1 MHRKAET
8 LGKSQTVIGKIKSY
22 LMISISF
29 RFDLPKKNKI
39 LLFDEMHGW
48 ALKAIIKKDFGILHI
63 RKKQIYFW
71 IYIRQIFLFDFSF
84 KTYCKNYIKFTS
96 PKVIITFNDAR
107 FLMYEL
113 KSSFE
118 NIYFITVMNGLRDK
132 RFFAIHKKHQ
142 LKNFKCDYFFV
153 LNKHYIPKFQKLINS
168 EFHTLGNIRN
178 NMVKVEKT
186 KFHNQF
192 LLISQVHSSVK
203 GVNYVQENFHKKLLN
218 FINLYLSNSN
228 KKLHVLLRRAKDSS
242 SLQDEINFYKKI
254 SKSNFIFHTGP
265 SLAEGTLW
273 KKKYKIM
280 DKFENIIFTHSTM
293 GYEAVARKKKV
304 AIFAP
309 NRLHNNKY
317 YFGWP
322 APKQKKNDFFSTQN
336 FTYNE
341 VSRVLKNVNNCT
353 QNNWNKK
360 HYSAIKDQLYL
371 DKNNKKVRD
380 LILKLLNK

>member
-1 MHRKAET
+1 MK
-8 LGKSQTVIGKIKSY
+8 KQTVIGKIKSY

-118 NIYFITVMNGLRDK
+118 NIYFITVMNGLRWDYWFK
-132 RFFAIHKKHQ
+132 TNKILFPNK
-142 LKNFKCDYFFV
+142 LKLKGDYFFV
-153 LNKHYIPKFQKLINS
+153 LNKHYIPKFQKLLNS
-168 EFHTLGNIRN
+168 EFHALGHFKN

-192 LLISQVHSSVK
+192 LLISQ
-203 GVNYVQENFHKKLLN
+203 NFIIKEDVIFHNKLLN

-228 KKLHVLLRRAKDSS
+228 KKLHVLLRRAKNNPSQ
-242 SLQDEINFYKKI
+242 QDEVNYYKKI
-254 SKSNFIFHTGP
+254 FKSNCVLHQTDNNDQ
-265 SLAEGTLW
+265 W
-273 KKKYKIM
+273 KKKYRII
-280 DKFENIIFTHSTM
+280 DKFENIIFTLSTM
-293 GYEAVARKKKV
+293 GYEAMARKKKV
-304 AIFAP
+304 AIFVP
-309 NRLHNNKY
+309 KY
-317 YFGWP
+317 FASSNTHFGWP

-360 HYSAIKDQLYL
+360 YYSVIKDKFNFNE
-371 DKNNKKVRD
+371 DNKKLKD
-380 LILKLLNK
+380 LILKLTKT